1 MELSYK
7 EDWQE
12 AERRC
17 EAWWHGEIIDRAVVQ
32 ATAPRP
38 DAGPEYAS
46 LSSPRG
52 AITDERELLRWFT
65 DPEQVIPRQEKLIE
79 RTYYGGEAFPMMMP
93 VDVHMVAITAAY
105 LGAPYRLV
113 AGSDSAWADPIFED
127 WATRPPLVFDPANSW
142 WQISRRLLDAGAQRA
157 PGRYYVG
164 VPDLNA
170 PTEVVA
176 LLRGTEP
183 LLMELLERPEE
194 IKKAMDEANVAWL
207 RAWEASIG
215 VIHQWIGGYFYWI
228 NIWSDVPSIDLQ
240 CDVSCMVS
248 PRVFQDVFLPAI
260 EQQTRWVER
269 TIYHL
274 DGPDAIRHL
283 DALLALPRLSGIQW
297 VPGAGAAP
305 MSKWIPLLRRIQAR
319 GKLLVLS
326 CEPREV
332 ETLLTELEPEGVC
345 LQTSCPTQEMA
356 EDLLRH
362 AAKWSCRRRWVVS

>member
-1 MELSYK
+1 MELIYK

-17 EAWWHGEIIDRAVVQ
+17 EAWWHGEIIDRAVIQV
-32 ATAPRP
+32 TAPRP
-38 DAGPEYAS
+38 TAGPEYAS

-52 AITDERELLRWFT
+52 AITDEGELFRWFT
-65 DPEQVIPRQEKLIE
+65 DPDLVIPRQEKLIE
-79 RTYYGGEAFPMMMP
+79 QTYYGGEAFPTMTP
-93 VDVHMVAITAAY
+93 VNINMVAILAAY

-113 AGSDSAWADPIFED
+113 PGSDTAWAEPLFED
-127 WATRPPLVFDPANSW
+127 WDTRPRLAFDPGNPW
-142 WQISRRLLDAGAQRA
+142 WQISKRLLDAGSQRA
-157 PGRYYVG
+157 PGCYYVS

-183 LLMELLERPEE
+183 LLIELLERPEE
-194 IKKAMDEANVAWL
+194 IKLAVDEANAAWL
-207 RAWEASIG
+207 RAWEASTG

-240 CDVSCMVS
+240 CDISCMVS
-248 PRVFQDVFLPAI
+248 PRIFQDVFLPAI
-260 EQQTRWVER
+260 EQQTRWIER

-274 DGPDAIRHL
+274 DGPGAIRHL
-283 DALLALPRLSGIQW
+283 DALLALPRLDGIQW
-297 VPGAGAAP
+297 VPGAGEAP
-305 MSKWIPLLRRIQAR
+305 MSQWIPLLRRIQAK

-345 LQTSCPTQEMA
+345 LQTSCPTQELA
-356 EDLLRH
+356 EELVRN
-362 AAKWSCRRRWVVS
+362 AAKWTRRRRWVVG